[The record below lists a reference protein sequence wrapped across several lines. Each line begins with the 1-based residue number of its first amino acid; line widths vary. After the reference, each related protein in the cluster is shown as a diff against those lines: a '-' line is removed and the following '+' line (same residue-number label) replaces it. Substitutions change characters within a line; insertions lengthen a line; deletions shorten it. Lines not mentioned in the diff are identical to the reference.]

1 MTAGWNLAD
10 IFETIGA
17 ALPDKLAQVQGERA
31 FTWRQLD
38 GRANALATDML
49 EAGLGHQ
56 VKVAA
61 YLHNCPEYLETYL
74 AAFKVSLVPV
84 NTNYRYGA
92 SELKYLWQNADI
104 ESVIFHASYAQIIDQ
119 IRHDLPAVKR
129 WYAVADGSTMP
140 NWAHVYEDVVN
151 SGAGKP
157 TPAWSR
163 SGDDLL
169 LLYTGGTTGM
179 PKGVMWRQ
187 DDLFNVLGGG
197 GNATLEIPPVES
209 LDELSQRFTALP
221 AEIMA
226 PYMPACP
233 LMHGT
238 GQFGSF
244 IAMFW
249 GRTIV
254 CLPDRKFSAHSLW
267 EQVAQHR
274 VGMISIVGDAFARP
288 MLDAL
293 DKAPS
298 QYDVSCVTLI
308 TSSGVMWSQE
318 NKNGLL
324 RHMPQAG
331 LMDALGSSEAVGLG
345 NSLTTADAGVET
357 ADFVLGDTVRVFA
370 EGGHEVKAGDQ
381 EIGQIAVSG
390 FLPVGYYK
398 DKEKTDK
405 TFRTI
410 NDVRYSI
417 PGDFAK
423 VNADG
428 SIKLLGR
435 GSVCINTGGE
445 KVFPEEVEEALKQH
459 DLVVDAVCVG
469 VPNERFGQTICA
481 VIEPVNLAQPPSLE
495 LLNEAIAEKLAHYKV
510 PRHLIVV
517 DSIGRAANGK
527 VDYKRHTAHAQK
539 ALGLM

>member
-17 ALPDKLAQVQGERA
+17 TLPDKLAQVQAERA
-31 FTWRQLD
+31 FTWRQFD
-38 GRANALATDML
+38 ARANALAADML

-56 VKVAA
+56 TKVAA

-74 AAFKVSLVPV
+74 AAFKISLVPV
-84 NTNYRYGA
+84 NTNYRYNA

-104 ESVIFHASYAQIIDQ
+104 ESVVFHTSYAQVIDQ
-119 IRHDLPAVKR
+119 IRHNLPGIKR
-129 WYAVADGSTMP
+129 WYAVVDGAP
-140 NWAHVYEDVVN
+140 IPDWAHVYEDVVN
-151 SGAGKP
+151 SGADKP

-197 GNATLEIPPVES
+197 GNTLLEIPPVKS
-209 LDELSQRFTALP
+209 LKELSQRFKALP
-221 AEIMA
+221 PEIMA

-233 LMHGT
+233 MMHGT

-254 CLPDRKFSAHSLW
+254 CLSDHKFSAASLW

-274 VGMISIVGDAFARP
+274 IGMLSIVGDAFAKP

-293 DKAPS
+293 DEAPGK
-298 QYDVSCVTLI
+298 YDVSCVTLI
-308 TSSGVMWSQE
+308 TSSGVMWSQK

-324 RHMPQAG
+324 RHMPQAK
-331 LMDALGSSEAVGLG
+331 LIDALGSSEAVGLG
-345 NSLTTADAGVET
+345 TSLTTANAEIKT
-357 ADFVLGDTVRVFA
+357 ANFVLGETVRVFA
-370 EGGHEVKAGDQ
+370 EDGHDVKAGDQ
-381 EIGQIAVSG
+381 AIGQVAVSG

-410 NDVRYSI
+410 NGVRYSI
-417 PGDFAK
+417 PGDFAQ

-459 DLVVDAVCVG
+459 DSVADAICVG
-469 VPNERFGQTICA
+469 VPNERFGQAICA
-481 VIEPVNLAQPPSLE
+481 VVEPADLAQPPSLE
-495 LLNEAIAEKLAHYKV
+495 LLNEAIIEKLAHYKI
-510 PRHLIVV
+510 PRHLMVV

-539 ALGLM
+539 ELGLG